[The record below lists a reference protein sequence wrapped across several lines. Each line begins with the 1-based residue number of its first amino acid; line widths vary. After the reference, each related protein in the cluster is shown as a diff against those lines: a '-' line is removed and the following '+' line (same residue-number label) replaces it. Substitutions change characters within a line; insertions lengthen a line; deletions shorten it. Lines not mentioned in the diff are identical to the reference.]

1 METFSEE
8 MSNNY
13 EMLGKIGEGTY
24 GTVFKAKSKENGQ
37 IVALKIV
44 KLDDEDEVFCL
55 KIILK
60 IIGGN

>member
-24 GTVFKAKSKENGQ
+24 GTVFFSNFGTR
-37 IVALKIV
+37 
-44 KLDDEDEVFCL
+44 VFL
-55 KIILK
+55 LI
-60 IIGGN
+60 